1 MASDKRTGAAGDGGA
16 WARKL
21 AEASAR
27 AADAKFGTNLRSHF
41 AANETTYDDVVEQL
55 RSSRLL
61 GEDYE
66 LREVQRWTVHC
77 AHCGTQLIGDTPKTD
92 KAMQQLKNAVK
103 GRSCR
108 NPKCVSNGGTERRR
122 KIDR

>member
-41 AANETTYDDVVEQL
+41 AANETTYDISTPSCDRL
-55 RSSRLL
+55 GCSAKTTSS
-61 GEDYE
+61 G
-66 LREVQRWTVHC
+66 
-77 AHCGTQLIGDTPKTD
+77 KFND
-92 KAMQQLKNAVK
+92 KAMQQPNNAVK
-103 GRSCR
+103 AVCPHRAA
-108 NPKCVSNGGTERRR
+108 
-122 KIDR
+122 